1 MRGRRAGWVVS
12 TIVLVLL
19 SFAMHSRPDHATF
32 SLVEVETARTV
43 DFDSGAVWLLLLG
56 SDSREGQDVLRGR
69 ADAIQLVGVDFE
81 AGTAVAFGVPR
92 DSWVD
97 IPGHGTERINA
108 GLTHGGPDLM
118 AKLVDD
124 LFGIEPD
131 YVVTIGTEGLTDLVD
146 AVGGLEVDVP
156 EDITVPGDIDVPEAT
171 LEIPQGRSRLD
182 GAAAVGYARARYPLA
197 RGDFDRSANH
207 QELMRGV
214 VRQLSAHQDDV
225 GFVEASVLRAL
236 GLLDTD
242 LDAAEL
248 YRLTQAVSDVDLSA
262 VSACVLSGTP
272 GTGPEG
278 ESIIYVDSAQ
288 ARRLAD
294 DARDD
299 AHLEGTC
306 RG

>member
-1 MRGRRAGWVVS
+1 
-12 TIVLVLL
+12 
-19 SFAMHSRPDHATF
+19 
-32 SLVEVETARTV
+32 
-43 DFDSGAVWLLLLG
+43 
-56 SDSREGQDVLRGR
+56 
-69 ADAIQLVGVDFE
+69 
-81 AGTAVAFGVPR
+81 
-92 DSWVD
+92 
-97 IPGHGTERINA
+97 
-108 GLTHGGPDLM
+108 M

-171 LEIPQGRSRLD
+171 LEIPRGRSRLD

-197 RGDFDRSANH
+197 RRGFDRSANH

-225 GFVEASVLRAL
+225 GFVEASVVLRAL

-248 YRLTQAVSDVDLSA
+248 YRLTQAVSNVD
-262 VSACVLSGTP
+262 
-272 GTGPEG
+272 EFR
-278 ESIIYVDSAQ
+278 Q
-288 ARRLAD
+288 
-294 DARDD
+294 
-299 AHLEGTC
+299 
-306 RG
+306 